1 MKKVRPSGSQFYQ
14 SNLKDS
20 HYIRQLFWMHNIST
34 MAGPVI
40 ILLHI
45 IIVANPL
52 QLSICCLVQWGG
64 PSIRQ
69 NKRCDITA
77 SFLSEVCHNVSI
89 EPSLQQLSGEQ
100 LDYNIAN
107 TSLYPTLTLQQMWCG
122 WPV

>member
-1 MKKVRPSGSQFYQ
+1 MKTVGPSGSQFYQ
-14 SNLKDS
+14 SNLMNS
-20 HYIRQLFWMHNIST
+20 HYVRQLFWMHDIST
-34 MAGPVI
+34 MVGPLR

-52 QLSICCLVQWGG
+52 QLSMCCLVQWGV

-69 NKRCDITA
+69 NEICNITA
-77 SFLSEVCHNVSI
+77 SFLSEVCYNVSI

-100 LDYNIAN
+100 IDYNIAN
-107 TSLYPTLTLQQMWCG
+107 TSPYATLTLQEMWYG